1 MQGSG
6 VIKAQAGTVRD
17 AGKKLRKTS
26 ACFFV
31 DFSCITSIIKGLRS
45 LEKHVHKLDGNIRW
59 GFFVQKTD
67 TTWEELGVAF
77 CGVGGAKY
85 VRASLKDVPCDA
97 FEYYHTT

>member
-1 MQGSG
+1 MFDSSALHLRFSHNFIYVLNVQGSG

-31 DFSCITSIIKGLRS
+31 DFSCITSIIKGLKS

-77 CGVGGAKY
+77 CGVGA
-85 VRASLKDVPCDA
+85 
-97 FEYYHTT
+97 